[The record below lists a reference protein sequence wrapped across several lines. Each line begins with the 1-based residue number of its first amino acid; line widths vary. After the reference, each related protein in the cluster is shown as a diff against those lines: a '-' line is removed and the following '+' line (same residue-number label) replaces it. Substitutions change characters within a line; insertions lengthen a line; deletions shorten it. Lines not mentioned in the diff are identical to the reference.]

1 MGRAWP
7 REDSQVTKERGDPGR
22 GIDRYLGPGLRVVAN
37 LDLDSARLSCYYF
50 PSTTS
55 LLIFS
60 CYYSSA
66 ST

>member
-7 REDSQVTKERGDPGR
+7 REDSQVTKERGDTVR

-37 LDLDSARLSCYYF
+37 LDLSARLSCYYF